1 MTRQLGPAHL
11 FLTLSAAETRWV
23 HLLQILSQVVDNV
36 TLSDE
41 DVNAMSWSTK
51 CRLISSDPVTCARHF
66 DHSVHEFFNTVLKSP
81 LSPFGKLADFWYRIE
96 FQHRGSPHMHCLFWL
111 SDMPVYGVDPDYKVI
126 STIDSVVTCQRTWDS
141 NSELNNLV
149 NLQMH
154 MHTRTCKKQFRKRTV
169 CRFDFPKLPM
179 SETRI
184 LQPLLGEEATDKVH
198 SENFMRIKS
207 VLSQF
212 KPDSE
217 SVTMEEFLKC
227 VGLDQ
232 DGYILAIRSSLK
244 SPTVFIKRCVSE
256 VRVNNYNAHCLQA
269 WRANM
274 DIQFILDVYACASYI
289 TSYVAKS
296 ERGMSELLRNACQ
309 EAKQGSANLKQQVR
323 IIGNKFVNNVEVSAQ
338 EAVYQLLQMLL
349 KRSSRSVVFLNTSP
363 PEERVCIL
371 KSNLDLLPDDAD
383 IAASNVITRYMS
395 RPAKLEN
402 VCFADYAALH
412 DGVSTVK

>member
-1 MTRQLGPAHL
+1 L

-23 HLLQILSQVVDNV
+23 HLVQILSQVVDNV

-41 DVNAMSWSTK
+41 GVNAVSWSTK
-51 CRLISSDPVTCARHF
+51 CRFISSDQVTCARHF
-66 DHSVHEFFNTVLKSP
+66 DHSVHEFFNTVLKSR

-111 SDMPVYGVDPDYKVI
+111 SDMPVYGVDPDDKVI

-184 LQPLLGEEATDKVH
+184 LQPLLGEEATNKVH

-232 DGYILAIRSSLK
+232 DGYILAISCRSSLK
-244 SPTVFIKRCVSE
+244 SLLPTFHTAAKELFSSSAVS
-256 VRVNNYNAHCLQA
+256 A
-269 WRANM
+269 
-274 DIQFILDVYACASYI
+274 
-289 TSYVAKS
+289 
-296 ERGMSELLRNACQ
+296 MSE
-309 EAKQGSANLKQQVR
+309 
-323 IIGNKFVNNVEVSAQ
+323 
-338 EAVYQLLQMLL
+338 
-349 KRSSRSVVFLNTSP
+349 
-363 PEERVCIL
+363 
-371 KSNLDLLPDDAD
+371 
-383 IAASNVITRYMS
+383 
-395 RPAKLEN
+395 
-402 VCFADYAALH
+402 
-412 DGVSTVK
+412 